1 VVGLGPGNALD
12 RTPRASAAIA
22 ASSVIVGYRAYVD
35 QITDLTAGKQVI
47 ATAMLQETERCRQAL
62 ELAAGGHVV
71 SLVSSGDPG
80 IYGMAGLAYEL
91 AEALQLDVE
100 IEIVPGMTAASTAAA
115 RLGAPLMLD
124 FAVISLSDLL
134 VPWEQ
139 IVNRLHAV
147 AQADL
152 AVALYNPRSHR
163 RVEQLRQAA
172 AIFLEHRAASTPVGI
187 ATALGAPDEHVL
199 LSTLGSFLDAE
210 INMRS
215 IVLVG
220 SSSTRVINGKMVTP
234 RGYQL

>member
-1 VVGLGPGNALD
+1 MVGIGPGHSLD
-12 RTPRASAAIA
+12 RTPRASAAITS
-22 ASSVIVGYRAYVD
+22 SSVVVGYRAYID
-35 QITDLTAGKQVI
+35 QIADLTAGKQVI

-62 ELAAGGHVV
+62 ELAASGQIV

-91 AEALQLDVE
+91 AEALALDLD
-100 IEIVPGMTAASTAAA
+100 IEIVPGTTAASTAAA

-134 VPWEQ
+134 VPWAQ
-139 IVNRLHAV
+139 IEARLRAV

-163 RVEQLRQAA
+163 RVEQLKAAA
-172 AIFLEHRAASTPVGI
+172 AIFLEHRAAATPVGI
-187 ATALGAPDEHVL
+187 ATSLSANDEQIT
-199 LSTLGSFLDAE
+199 LSTLGTFLDEE

-215 IVLVG
+215 IVLIG
-220 SSSTRVINGKMVTP
+220 SSTTRVLRGKMVTP